1 MEDLRV
7 KEKKFGLRQ
16 EKYMKVNGIKDWG
29 MALENGLW
37 IMINQI
43 NVLKINSKKLG
54 KKSFC
59 KKISLDD
66 FKIIISKGMESI
78 LQNIKFKMR
87 KKFKRIIKTRKMI
100 EIHKLIK
107 YRL

>member
-78 LQNIKFKMR
+78 LQNIKF
-87 KKFKRIIKTRKMI
+87 
-100 EIHKLIK
+100 
-107 YRL
+107 